1 VIEQRRS
8 RRFEIRLPVKI
19 VRSGLSSFSGSG
31 ETRNMCS
38 RGVLFICDAP
48 VEIGGSIEYVI
59 ALPAGLRAPW
69 PINLRC
75 LGKILRFESTRL
87 DPEGPDRPFCMAASI
102 ERYEFVRV
110 EPQAGPVMPQSPED
124 IGPLVG

>member
-19 VRSGLSSFSGSG
+19 VRRGLPPFSGSG

-38 RGVLFICDAP
+38 RGVLLVCDAA
-48 VEIGGSIEYVI
+48 VEIGQSVEYVI
-59 ALPAGLRAPW
+59 TLAAGLRAPW
-69 PINLRC
+69 PVNLRC
-75 LGKILRFESTRL
+75 LGKVLRFESGCPEAE
-87 DPEGPDRPFCMAASI
+87 DPNRPFRVAASI

-110 EPQAGPVMPQSPED
+110 EPEAGPVMAQK
-124 IGPLVG
+124 L